1 MLPMRVRKLM
11 GCDLRTLKKAMTA
24 AALGLLAACQFAG
37 NSGDAPPVAPSG
49 SSIRI
54 VQISPSTIS
63 PIRVGERVSLQ
74 VEVEYSLSVDS
85 GVINLVVQASDNT
98 GIAGETEVV
107 TKGIGK
113 LTLKAEFVVPD
124 TRAVNVFTPLLAQ
137 GQPGT
142 STVDAR
148 TYKVVAK

>member
-1 MLPMRVRKLM
+1 
-11 GCDLRTLKKAMTA
+11 MTA
-24 AALGLLAACQFAG
+24 VVMGLLAACQFA
-37 NSGDAPPVAPSG
+37 DDLRDDPPAAPSG
-49 SSIRI
+49 SSVRI
-54 VQISPSTIS
+54 VQFSPPTTS
-63 PIRVGERVSLQ
+63 PIRVGERRSLQ

-85 GVINLVVQASDNT
+85 GVINLVVQASDNK
-98 GIAGETEVV
+98 GIAGETDVV
-107 TKGIGK
+107 TNGTGK

-148 TYKVVAK
+148 TYKVVAKCEVGRVFRIRT